1 MNQNEHPSNQIE
13 AAPQRP
19 EASAFFGKNLTVR
32 QLLTGRPRQILI
44 AVLFAIVAG
53 ILLIP
58 LMAANQNETSL
69 LDEKTILPV
78 TVEIAEAVSE
88 YEQYRLYT
96 GTIRSKRASDLSF
109 ELSGEVV
116 ELHVDTGS
124 QVDADQ
130 VLARLDTRAVS
141 AQRDELV
148 ARRNQA
154 QAVLDELEAGPRKE
168 TVEAARAEVNSL
180 KAQLELSKLN
190 LKRREILVA
199 GKSISREEY
208 EQALYD
214 HQATMEQLNASQKRL
229 EELEAGTRKE
239 KINAQK
245 AVVEQLNA
253 NIRAVDVQLDK
264 SVLKAPYSGKISQR
278 LLDEGSTAV
287 ATQPILRIVESEH
300 LEAWIGLPVEI
311 ATAVS
316 KSKKQE
322 LLINNHEIVAT
333 KLRLIPELNS
343 STRTQTVI
351 FELPSEESTSSA
363 GIVPGQIVRISLKQ
377 TMSTDGFWVPS
388 TSLVQSS
395 KGLWS
400 VFVVE
405 LVDGEQKVA
414 RRDVEVIENSGNR
427 SLVRGTLSAGEKL
440 ITEGVHRVVPGQSVQ
455 IIGE

>member
-1 MNQNEHPSNQIE
+1 MNQDEHPSNQTE
-13 AAPQRP
+13 AAQQRS
-19 EASAFFGKNLTVR
+19 EGSVFFGKNLTVR
-32 QLLTGRPRQILI
+32 QLLTGRPRQIVVAIL
-44 AVLFAIVAG
+44 LAIVAG

-58 LMAANQNETSL
+58 LMAANQNENPL
-69 LDEKTILPV
+69 LSEKTILPV
-78 TVEIAEAVSE
+78 TVEIAVAVNE
-88 YEQYRLYT
+88 YEQNRLYT

-116 ELHVDTGS
+116 DLQVDAGS
-124 QVDADQ
+124 QVDAEQ
-130 VLARLDTRAVS
+130 VLATLDTRRLTAE
-141 AQRDELV
+141 RDELV

-168 TVEAARAEVNSL
+168 TVEASRAEVNSL

-190 LKRREILVA
+190 LKRREKLVA
-199 GKSISREEY
+199 NRSISREEY

-229 EELEAGTRKE
+229 DELEAGTRKE

-245 AVVEQLNA
+245 AVVEQLDA

-264 SVLKAPYSGKISQR
+264 SILKAPYSGKISQR
-278 LLDEGSTAV
+278 FLDEGSTAV
-287 ATQPILRIVESEH
+287 ATQPILRIVESDH
-300 LEAWIGLPVEI
+300 LEAWIGLPVDI
-311 ATAVS
+311 ATMVS

-322 LLINNHEIVAT
+322 LLINDHEIVAT
-333 KLRLIPELNS
+333 RLRLVPELNA

-351 FELPSEESTSSA
+351 FELPSAESTSKA

-377 TMSTDGFWVPS
+377 TMSADGFWVPS

-400 VFVVE
+400 VFIVE
-405 LVDGEQKVA
+405 SVDGEQKVA
-414 RRDVEVIENSGNR
+414 RRDVEVIENNGNR
-427 SLVRGTLSAGEKL
+427 SLVRGTLSAGENV
-440 ITEGVHRVVPGQSVQ
+440 ITEGVHRIVPGQSVQ
-455 IIGE
+455 IIQ